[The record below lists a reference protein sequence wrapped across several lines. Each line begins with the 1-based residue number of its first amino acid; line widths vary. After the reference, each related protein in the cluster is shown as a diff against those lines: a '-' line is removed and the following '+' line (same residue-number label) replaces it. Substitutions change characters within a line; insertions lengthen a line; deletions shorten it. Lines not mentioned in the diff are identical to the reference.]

1 MEFTNY
7 AADSLDLQRTCNM
20 QNATQE
26 IENLQQI
33 VRQYT
38 TFFIVFDIVFFI
50 TIIIVIFFAIQVL
63 KSRKKLKSSNRY
75 LRFTIKGQEEE
86 RARIAR
92 ELHDTIAQDLRY
104 CRNLSERIED
114 KNDPELGEKLSQMLE
129 QSLSYVRNMSYNLA
143 PPDVIKNDLA
153 ANVLNLAQNFREH
166 SDVEF
171 RLTIPDILVSDY
183 LTEEQN
189 LNLYR
194 IIQEALSNIIK
205 HAKASEVTLLVRNE
219 NGDEPKGIY
228 IFISDDG
235 VGFESSKIQER
246 GSDGNHFGFVGMNE
260 RAELI
265 GAKLIVDSHPEEG
278 TQITV
283 ILQEAAEPVKNS

>member
-1 MEFTNY
+1 MT
-7 AADSLDLQRTCNM
+7 AS
-20 QNATQE
+20 TQE
-26 IENLQQI
+26 IERLQSI
-33 VRQYT
+33 IHEFT
-38 TFFIVFDIVFFI
+38 TFFVIFDIVFFI
-50 TIIIVIFFAIQVL
+50 AIVFIIIFAIQML
-63 KSRKKLKSSNRY
+63 KSKKQLKNSSRY

-104 CRNLSERIED
+104 CRNLSERVED
-114 KNDPELGEKLSQMLE
+114 KNDPDLGDKLSQMLE

-171 RLTIPDILVSDY
+171 RLTIPDILDSNY

-194 IIQEALSNIIK
+194 IIQEALSNVIK

-235 VGFESSKIQER
+235 VGFEPSKIQER

-260 RAELI
+260 RAQLI
-265 GAKLIVDSHPEEG
+265 GAKLLVDSHPDEG

-283 ILQEAAEPVKNS
+283 ILQEASECVKNS